1 MLAFL
6 MKRDTLLLG
15 ALSAAALALAAAM
28 AASRRASWLEASAFV
43 TGAGCVWLVVRENV
57 WNFPIG
63 LVNVAT
69 FSVLFFQARLY
80 ADAGLQVVYFALGIA
95 GWYLWLH
102 GGEHRDALRIRNASR
117 REQWLALAFVAAC
130 TVLLWRLLRV
140 VGGSASFFDA
150 LTTSGSLASQWLL
163 NKKRVENWLGW
174 ILVDVLYVPL
184 YLSRGLH
191 LTALLYAVFLAMATT
206 GYLRWRALVRAELAP
221 APGLATP

>member
-1 MLAFL
+1 
-6 MKRDTLLLG
+6 MKRETLLLG
-15 ALSAAALALAAAM
+15 ALSAAALALAAFM
-28 AASRRASWLEASAFV
+28 AASGRATWLEASAFV

-69 FSVLFFQARLY
+69 FSVIFFHARLY
-80 ADAGLQVVYFALGIA
+80 ADAALQIVYFALGVA

-102 GGEHRDALRIRNASR
+102 GGEHRKALSIQRASG
-117 REQWLALAFVAAC
+117 REQWLSLAFVAAC
-130 TVLLWRLLRV
+130 TLLLWRLLRE

-206 GYLRWRALVRAELAP
+206 GYLRWRAIARAAP
-221 APGLATP
+221 APSPSLATAP